1 MYLGESV
8 EIAIPE
14 LPECSVSRNL
24 SDPLQLAAKR
34 GFDVLAS
41 LLLIALLFPIIVL
54 EALLIWLTSGSPI
67 LFRWHV
73 VGLDGRPFIGYK
85 FRTMIVGA
93 DGLRKGLENQNEMT
107 GPFFK
112 MRNDPRVT
120 RLGRILRRFSLDE
133 LPQLW
138 SILIGDMSFV
148 GPRPT
153 QTFEFEQLD
162 ARQRARTLVRPGA
175 ISQWIVSGKSS
186 CFEDMIE
193 LDLQYISQ
201 WSFWTDI
208 QVLCKALPYVVFGKN
223 F

>member
-34 GFDVLAS
+34 GFDVVAS

-73 VGLDGRPFIGYK
+73 VGLAGRPFIGYK

-120 RLGRILRRFSLDE
+120 R
-133 LPQLW
+133 
-138 SILIGDMSFV
+138 
-148 GPRPT
+148 
-153 QTFEFEQLD
+153 
-162 ARQRARTLVRPGA
+162 
-175 ISQWIVSGKSS
+175 
-186 CFEDMIE
+186 
-193 LDLQYISQ
+193 
-201 WSFWTDI
+201 
-208 QVLCKALPYVVFGKN
+208 
-223 F
+223 